1 MLLVFLLA
9 TVVGRGGGEMSYIMK
24 TVTERRMTKGR
35 IIERRKI
42 EGRKTGG
49 RKLPKVE

>member
-1 MLLVFLLA
+1 MLLVFLLG
-9 TVVGRGGGEMSYIMK
+9 TVEGRGGGEMSYKMK

-35 IIERRKI
+35 IIECRKTERRKT
-42 EGRKTGG
+42 EG